1 MTNPIGWIVVY
12 AVCLFVICYCQSSR
26 GYGLKDVCKY
36 LCNIEYPESA
46 ECTIDGEALPIHI
59 HTSIWF
65 VVGCGVKQIRYVR
78 SLAIVE
84 SKISSKPVIINNTQV
99 VFFIFSHI
107 TNTYLKLLLTTY
119 VTPHLAP

>member
-1 MTNPIGWIVVY
+1 MLLPE
-12 AVCLFVICYCQSSR
+12 LQ

-36 LCNIEYPESA
+36 LCNIEYPESV
-46 ECTIDGEALPIHI
+46 ECTIDGEALRNTYIHRYGLLWVAGLNI
-59 HTSIWF
+59 S
-65 VVGCGVKQIRYVR
+65 RYVR